1 MYNNFLSEQI
11 KDRIR
16 KDDRYYNEG
25 IKRLAD
31 TVSGRS
37 KNLESMEISGTEDIV
52 QIKNICLYLGQE
64 IPDSDGDYERLEDY
78 VDYFTGYSGIM
89 KRHITL
95 EDKWYKDGDGV
106 LLAVRKEDG
115 SAVALYPGKFKGYY
129 YIDNSTG
136 RKVKITR
143 KNCDIFEDTAYS
155 FYKPLP
161 MRKISSGDYLRF
173 VIGQIKVSD
182 LIMLIVATGFITLVG
197 MLTPKVTKVAFS
209 DIVPSN
215 KKMLLIPLAFLF
227 VATAVGSWLL
237 NAVKSSV
244 SERLKIRMDAA
255 SQNAMFS
262 RVLRLP
268 ATFFTNKSAGGLGQQ
283 LAALSYVPGIIAESV
298 IGGLLTVAVSLCYL
312 VQLTSIAKELL
323 VPALTVYFLMMFT
336 LFYSIRQE
344 KKLLDKQR
352 QYNSENNSLVFDLI
366 SGIEKLKVSGSE
378 KRAYN
383 KWLGVYTKKAGYT
396 FAARFPSFM
405 RPEVINTINLLGILW
420 FYIVAYN
427 CKLSIAEFAAFN
439 SSFGLAMAGVN
450 VIGTSGRYLANFLP
464 SLKAGEE
471 IFEAEPEAS
480 NNGKLITSLRGAIEI
495 NNLYFRYSDDSPL
508 VVDGLS
514 LSIKPGEYVAFVGK
528 SGCGKSTL
536 IKLMLGFL
544 TPREGA
550 IYYDN
555 MDLDTVDKR
564 SLRRCIGT
572 VLQNGKLFA
581 GDIYS
586 NITIS
591 APWLTE
597 EEAWKAA
604 EMAGMAEDI
613 RLMPKGMQTMVSEG
627 SGGISGGQRQRLVIA
642 RAIAPNPKILI
653 FDEATS
659 ALDNITQKKVTE
671 SLNTLN
677 CTRIVIAHRLST
689 IRDCDRIICLDK
701 GKIIEEGTYDEL
713 IANKGFF
720 SELVSRQLI
729 DAE

>member
-1 MYNNFLSEQI
+1 MENNFLSEQI
-11 KDRIR
+11 KNRIR
-16 KDDRYYNEG
+16 NDERFFNEG

-37 KNLESMEISGTEDIV
+37 KNLELREITGTEDIV
-52 QIKNICLYLGQE
+52 QIKNICLYLKQE
-64 IPDSDGDYERLEDY
+64 IPDSDCNYETLEDV

-89 KRHITL
+89 KRHIL
-95 EDKWYKDGDGV
+95 LDDKWYKDGEGV

-115 SAVALYPGKFKGYY
+115 GATALYPSNLKGYY
-129 YIDNSTG
+129 YIDKETG
-136 RKVKITR
+136 SKIKITR
-143 KNCDIFEDTAYS
+143 KNCDMFEDAAYC

-161 MRKISSGDYLRF
+161 MKKISIRDYLRF
-173 VIGQIKVSD
+173 VLEQIKVFD
-182 LIMLIVATGFITLVG
+182 LIMLFVSTAFITFVG

-215 KKMLLIPLAFLF
+215 QKKLLIPLAFLF
-227 VATAVGSWLL
+227 AATAIGSWLL
-237 NAVKSSV
+237 NAVKASV

-268 ATFFTNKSAGGLGQQ
+268 ASFFTNKSAGGLGQQ

-298 IGGLLTVAVSLCYL
+298 IGGLLTVVVSLCYL
-312 VQLTSIAKELL
+312 MQLTSIAKELL
-323 VPALTVYFLMMFT
+323 LPALTVYFLMLLT

-352 QYNSENNSLVFDLI
+352 QYSSENNSLVFDLI

-383 KWLGVYTKKAGYT
+383 KWLDVYTQKAGYT
-396 FAARFPSFM
+396 FATKFPSFM
-405 RPEVINTINLLGILW
+405 RPQVISTINWLGILW
-420 FYIVAYN
+420 FYIVAYK
-427 CKLSIAEFAAFN
+427 CELSIAEFAAFN
-439 SSFGLAMAGVN
+439 SSFGLAMAGVK
-450 VIGTSGRYLANFLP
+450 VIGTSGRYLANFFP

-471 IFEAEPEAS
+471 IFAAEPEVS
-480 NNGKLITSLRGAIEI
+480 DNGKLITSLKGAIEI
-495 NNLYFRYSDDSPL
+495 NNLHFKYTDDGPAI
-508 VVDGLS
+508 VDGLS
-514 LSIKPGEYVAFVGK
+514 LSIKPGEYVAIVGK

-536 IKLMLGFL
+536 IKLLLGFL
-544 TPREGA
+544 TPNEGA

-555 MDLDTVDKR
+555 MDLDMVDKR

-581 GDIYS
+581 GDIFS

-597 EEAWKAA
+597 EDAWRVA

-642 RAIAPNPKILI
+642 RAIAPNPRILI
-653 FDEATS
+653 FDEASS

-671 SLNTLN
+671 SLNKLN